1 MGLSCPSDLRSL
13 VGGWAGWGD
22 RKISWESL
30 GCLLLSVQPDPA
42 FCSSPEKLDVVPIE
56 PHTVFLGI
64 HGGKLCLSCVKSGDE
79 TRLQLEVRTHLR

>member
-1 MGLSCPSDLRSL
+1 MGPHCPSDLWVL
-13 VGGWAGWGD
+13 VGGEGAD
-22 RKISWESL
+22 TKNLWESP
-30 GCLLLSVQPDPA
+30 GCLFLSSQPDPA

-56 PHTVFLGI
+56 PHAVFLGI